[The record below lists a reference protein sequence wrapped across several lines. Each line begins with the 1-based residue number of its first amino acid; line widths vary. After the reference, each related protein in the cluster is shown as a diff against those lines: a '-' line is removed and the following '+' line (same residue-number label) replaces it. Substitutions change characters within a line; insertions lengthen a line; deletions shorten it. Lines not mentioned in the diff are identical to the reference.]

1 MAITDV
7 ILDDKDEL
15 TLPANP
21 ADYIYI
27 LRQVA
32 GGGFSITDYKINVRN
47 LLGDALPYSSDG
59 LVPDPAAGTQY
70 FNTATG
76 QMRGYD
82 GSIWYNMFNAA
93 TTTKVTLSAAQMLA
107 IYTTPIE
114 LIAAPG
120 AGKIIELISVSARN
134 NFNTTAFDVAHA
146 SGLHVGTLTG
156 TEAQGSI
163 NQAFCNSASSL
174 IESQTINA
182 GATIDENEA
191 ISVWA
196 TVSDPTVGDGT
207 IDVYI
212 TYRTVTL

>member
-1 MAITDV
+1 MAKITDNQ
-7 ILDDKDEL
+7 L
-15 TLPANP
+15 ANP
-21 ADYIYI
+21 SS
-27 LRQVA
+27 L
-32 GGGFSITDYKINVRN
+32 ITV
-47 LLGDALPYSSDG
+47 
-59 LVPDPAAGTQY
+59 
-70 FNTATG
+70 
-76 QMRGYD
+76 
-82 GSIWYNMFNAA
+82 
-93 TTTKVTLSAAQMLA
+93 KVTLSAAQILT
-107 IYTTPIE
+107 IYSSPVTFSE
-114 LIAAPG
+114 IAAPG
-120 AGKIIELISVSARN
+120 AGKIIKIEGVVAKN